1 MVPVTSVPAR
11 KCGSPIARDRRSHAK
26 VQGRWRARA
35 RGTREG
41 ERPMDLTDI
50 HRALERLDAVL
61 GAAHA
66 ALDED
71 PALLEARQAYLEAY
85 AEAREGDA
93 PQSGA
98 AGGAP

>member
-1 MVPVTSVPAR
+1 
-11 KCGSPIARDRRSHAK
+11 
-26 VQGRWRARA
+26 
-35 RGTREG
+35 
-41 ERPMDLTDI
+41 MDLTDI

-61 GAAHA
+61 VAAQA

-71 PALLEARQAYLEAY
+71 PALPEARQAYLEAY
-85 AEAREGDA
+85 AEARSAQGPPARDA